1 MEEIACVTSDVQI
14 HELYTHDT
22 MIYNIILWAG
32 YSNAA
37 TYFIIRLLKGS
48 YMLLYI
54 FNFI

>member
-14 HELYTHDT
+14 HSPELYTHDT

-54 FNFI
+54 S